1 MPKRRLAAGDLEHN
15 AARVTRSEGPE
26 QTRRFQTL
34 VVVGSSP
41 TLGTTDTSGWRNW
54 QTRQVEILS
63 VVGSSPIPGTEV
75 SALIDFLKNGQLL

>member
-1 MPKRRLAAGDLEHN
+1 MPVVVGSSPTLGTT
-15 AARVTRSEGPE
+15 VTSRWRNW
-26 QTRRFQTL
+26 QTRRSQIP

-63 VVGSSPIPGTEV
+63 VVGSSPIPGTAV
-75 SALIDFLKNGQLL
+75 STFIDFLKNGQFL